1 MAGDERADA
10 MMIAACYVFLIIDFY
25 YACWIKSVNLS
36 LPHKMR
42 ESSTAA
48 MMGFG
53 NKFKRQLNIGALKAR
68 DIVKKGGVAAGRG
81 AKKIAG
87 MYKEKARGRS

>member
-1 MAGDERADA
+1 MLL
-10 MMIAACYVFLIIDFY
+10 IAACYVFLIIDFY
-25 YACWIKSVNLS
+25 YVCWLKSVNLS
-36 LPHKMR
+36 LPAKLR

-68 DIVKKGGVAAGRG
+68 EYVKKGGAAASRG
-81 AKKIAG
+81 AKKLSG
-87 MYKEKARGRS
+87 MYKEKARAR